1 MAGREKKPLIS
12 VIVPVYG
19 VEAYLPKCLDSLLAQ
34 TWQNFEL
41 ILVDDGSPDGSWNIM
56 RDYAA
61 RDSRVRIFKKENG
74 GVSSARNFGMDEAR
88 GEYLGFVDP
97 DDWVSPHYLEWMVE
111 AMQEQGVRMAL
122 VDFLDVQ
129 EGEEKTFEEYPT
141 RPEAKKITTEHYP
154 QAGRSMGG
162 HAWRTLY
169 HRSVVEKLRF
179 DQSLHYAEDILF
191 FTQAAAEVGSY
202 AYLDVPL
209 YYYLKRK
216 GSAME
221 QDFTMK
227 QYDEVTGWKKAFAAV
242 EKGPKTMRDSVETR
256 LLVACAHV
264 YYRMEN
270 SPYADEALLKEL
282 CEETR
287 QHRKLWWK
295 LPNRNLR
302 EKGKV
307 LMLLWFPSLGRGLW
321 MLAKRLQKR
330 DR

>member
-1 MAGREKKPLIS
+1 MAGREKEPLIS
-12 VIVPVYG
+12 VIVPVYD
-19 VEAYLPKCLDSLLAQ
+19 VETYLPKCLDSLLAQ

-41 ILVDDGSPDGSWNIM
+41 LLVDDDSPDGSWNIM

-88 GEYLGFVDP
+88 GAYLGFVDP
-97 DDWVSPHYLEWMVE
+97 DDWVSPHYLEWMIE
-111 AMQEQGVRMAL
+111 AMQEQGMRMAL
-122 VDFLDVQ
+122 VDYLDVP
-129 EGEEKTFEEYPT
+129 EGAEELPEEHLAHPT
-141 RPEAKKITTEHYP
+141 AEKITTEHYP

-179 DQSLHYAEDILF
+179 DQSLHYAEDVLF
-191 FTQAAAEVGSY
+191 FTQAAAKAGSY

-209 YYYLKRK
+209 YYYRKRT

-221 QDFTMK
+221 QGFTMK
-227 QYDEVTGWKKAFAAV
+227 QYDEVTGWKKALAAV
-242 EKGPKTMRDSVETR
+242 EKEPKAMRDSVEAR

-264 YYRMEN
+264 YYRMEG
-270 SPYADEALLKEL
+270 SPYADAVRLKALRGEARK
-282 CEETR
+282 
-287 QHRKLWWK
+287 HRRLWWK
-295 LPNRNLR
+295 LPNSNLR

-321 MLAKRLQKR
+321 TLAKRLQKR

>member
-1 MAGREKKPLIS
+1 MAGREKGPLIS
-12 VIVPVYG
+12 VIVPVYD

-41 ILVDDGSPDGSWNIM
+41 LLVDDGSPDGSWNIM
-56 RDYAA
+56 GDYAA

-74 GVSSARNFGMDEAR
+74 GVSSARNFGMDEAK

-97 DDWVSPHYLEWMVE
+97 DDWVSPHYLEWMLE

-122 VDFLDVQ
+122 VDYLDVP
-129 EGEEKTFEEYPT
+129 EGAEEMPEEHPA
-141 RPEAKKITTEHYP
+141 RPAAEKITTEHYP

-169 HRSVVEKLRF
+169 HRSIVEKLRF
-179 DQSLHYAEDILF
+179 DQSLHYAEDVLF
-191 FTQAAAEVGSY
+191 FTQAAAEAGNY

-221 QDFTMK
+221 QGFTMR

-242 EKGPKTMRDSVETR
+242 EKEPKAMRD
-256 LLVACAHV
+256 

-270 SPYADEALLKEL
+270 SPYADDALLKAL
-282 CEETR
+282 CEEAR
-287 QHRKLWWK
+287 KHRRLWWK
-295 LPNRNLR
+295 LPNSNLR

-307 LMLLWFPSLGRGLW
+307 LMLLWFPSLGRELW
-321 MLAKRLQKR
+321 TLAKRLQKR
-330 DR
+330 NT

>member
-1 MAGREKKPLIS
+1 MSVSEKGSLIS
-12 VIVPVYG
+12 VVVPVYD
-19 VEAYLPKCLDSLLAQ
+19 VEQYLPKCLDSLLAQ

-41 ILVDDGSPDGSWNIM
+41 LLVDDGSPDGSWGIM
-56 RDYAA
+56 QDYAA

-74 GVSSARNFGMDEAR
+74 GVSSARNFGLDRMQ
-88 GEYLGFVDP
+88 GEYVSFVDP
-97 DDWVSPHYLEWMVE
+97 DDWVSPYYLEWMYE
-111 AMQEQGVRMAL
+111 AAQEQNVRMAL
-122 VDFLDVQ
+122 VDYLDVQ
-129 EGEEKTFEEYPT
+129 EGAEEMPEEYPV
-141 RPEAKKITTEHYP
+141 RPAAEKITTEHYP

-179 DQSLHYAEDILF
+179 DQSLHYSEDILF

-221 QDFTMK
+221 QGFTMK
-227 QYDEVTGWKKAFAAV
+227 QYDEVTGWKKALAAV
-242 EKGPKTMRDSVETR
+242 EREPKSMRDSVETR

-270 SPYADEALLKEL
+270 SPYADEVVLKALRGEA
-282 CEETR
+282 R

-295 LPNRNLR
+295 LPNSNLR

-321 MLAKRLQKR
+321 TLAKRLQKR